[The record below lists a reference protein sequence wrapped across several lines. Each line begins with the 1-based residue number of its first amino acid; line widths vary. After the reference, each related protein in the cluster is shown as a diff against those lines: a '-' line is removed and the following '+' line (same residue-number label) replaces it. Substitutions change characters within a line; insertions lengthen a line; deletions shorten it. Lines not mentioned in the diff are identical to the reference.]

1 MKKKV
6 ILSTYLI
13 ATGLLLAQPGKTKG
27 CGCSNMTTLT
37 GDSVTAVDLTKVVMI
52 DSGNKQKDKNVLS
65 DADIA
70 WQEERRK
77 RKIRKMDF
85 EIR

>member
-1 MKKKV
+1 MIVRCKECNKE
-6 ILSTYLI
+6 LSSH
-13 ATGLLLAQPGKTKG
+13 PGKTKC

-52 DSGNKQKDKNVLS
+52 DSGNKKKDKNVLS
-65 DADIA
+65 DSDIA
-70 WQEERRK
+70 WQEQRRK

>member
-1 MKKKV
+1 MIV
-6 ILSTYLI
+6 RCRECNRELSS
-13 ATGLLLAQPGKTKG
+13 QPGKTK
-27 CGCSNMTTLT
+27 CGGGSNMTTLT

-52 DSGNKQKDKNVLS
+52 DSGNKKKDKNVLS

-85 EIR
+85 DIR